1 MIIANQYKERFNM
14 YLPLTKEDKELI
26 DVYTEIFYPDREQ
39 YNYDIYQDEFINND
53 SKELLCMIKPQLI
66 SLEGILKTNSYVGIT
81 KELRQGYRREYILT
95 IAQLKKYVVLYQ
107 LTNLQI
113 SEYINQLFLK
123 NEIKDY
129 KP

>member
-14 YLPLTKEDKELI
+14 YLPLTKEDRELI
-26 DVYTEIFYPDREQ
+26 DVYTEIFYPDREK
-39 YNYDIYQDEFINND
+39 YNYDIYQDEFINNS
-53 SKELLCMIKPQLI
+53 SKELLCMIAPQLI
-66 SLEGILKTNSYVGIT
+66 SLEGVLKNNSYVGIT
-81 KELRQGYRREYILT
+81 KELKQEYRREYILT

-113 SEYINQLFLK
+113 SEYINQLFLN
-123 NEIKDY
+123 NEIQEY